1 MKTWDGSGMSQEDF
15 MIKDEVIALDQNDQ
29 IVGHVNK
36 YLSHRFVPGT
46 PRGVLHRAF
55 SVFLFDEDGKLLLQ
69 KRAASKITFPNV
81 WTNTC
86 CSHPLY
92 GYEPREVDLPED
104 VKDGSV
110 PGVKNAAVRKL
121 DHELGIAAED
131 VPVDAFKFLTR
142 IHYYAADAVTHGP
155 NAPWGEHEIDYILF
169 IKADSSLH
177 MKPHPEEVDAVK
189 WVTLEEM
196 DEMMADEG
204 NLWSPWFRIIMER
217 FAREWW
223 LNLDDAMS
231 TDTYMDTVNI
241 HRFDP
246 PSKYRGGAGV
256 TGLLE
261 EGAAAATIDKSKK
274 QGAYGRVP
282 VIKAGKLAQLSHLDE
297 IFAALLFKA
306 KGALSSNVDRQNPQ
320 VAFCDDMLC
329 KVSRSF
335 AAVIQQLPKVLT
347 VDIMVFYLV
356 LRGLDTVEDDM
367 TAFDDVEVKV
377 KIITEF
383 YETALVDKAWKLE
396 GVGEGDERKLLERF
410 SSVTAVFQSL
420 PEGSRQVIADITK
433 RMGAGMAEFV
443 SKDLGQGT
451 TTTAEYN
458 QYCHFVAGLVGDGLT
473 RLFASTG
480 IEGPEILH
488 APELANSMGLFL
500 QKTNI
505 IRDYLEDYVDGRAFW
520 PQDVWKKHSKT
531 GQLGEFA
538 LPQFRTNALA
548 CLNELVTDALTLV
561 PDCLDYMRQIKH
573 PEVFRFCAIPQ
584 VMAIATL
591 AEIYD
596 NPDVFRGV
604 VKIRKGLACRMIL
617 ESGDLDGIFAWF
629 NKLVGSIAQR
639 IPPSDPCAARTAEAC
654 KTALD
659 FTCPTGK
666 ARGWSTSALVAYS
679 VPAIIASAYLYRR
692 SA

>member
-1 MKTWDGSGMSQEDF
+1 S
-15 MIKDEVIALDQNDQ
+15 
-29 IVGHVNK
+29 
-36 YLSHRFVPGT
+36 
-46 PRGVLHRAF
+46 
-55 SVFLFDEDGKLLLQ
+55 
-69 KRAASKITFPNV
+69 
-81 WTNTC
+81 
-86 CSHPLY
+86 
-92 GYEPREVDLPED
+92 
-104 VKDGSV
+104 
-110 PGVKNAAVRKL
+110 
-121 DHELGIAAED
+121 
-131 VPVDAFKFLTR
+131 
-142 IHYYAADAVTHGP
+142 
-155 NAPWGEHEIDYILF
+155 
-169 IKADSSLH
+169 
-177 MKPHPEEVDAVK
+177 
-189 WVTLEEM
+189 
-196 DEMMADEG
+196 G

-223 LNLDDAMS
+223 LNLDDAIS
-231 TDTYMDTVNI
+231 TDKYMDTVSV

-261 EGAAAATIDKSKK
+261 EGTTAATIDKSKK

-306 KGALSSNVDRQNPQ
+306 KGAMSSNIGRQDPH
-320 VAFCDDMLC
+320 VAFCVDMLC

-335 AAVIQQLPKVLT
+335 AAVIQQLPKVLA
-347 VDIMVFYLV
+347 VDIAVFYLV

-367 TAFDDVEVKV
+367 TAFDDIQQVKV
-377 KIITEF
+377 KILTEF
-383 YETALVDKAWKLE
+383 YETALVDKAWNLE

-410 SSVTAVFQSL
+410 SSVTTVFQSL
-420 PEGSRQVIADITK
+420 PAGSRQVIADITK

-451 TTTAEYN
+451 VTTAEYN

-473 RLFASTG
+473 RLFAATG
-480 IEGPEILH
+480 IEGPKILL
-488 APELANSMGLFL
+488 APQLANSMGLFL

-548 CLNELVTDALTLV
+548 CLNELVTDALALV

-596 NPDVFRGV
+596 NPEVFRGV

-617 ESGDLDGIFAWF
+617 ESGDLDGIFGWF
-629 NKLVGSIAQR
+629 NKLAGSIAQR

-654 KTALD
+654 KTALEL
-659 FTCPTGK
+659 TSPTGK
-666 ARGWSTSALVAYS
+666 ARGWSTSALVTYS
-679 VPAIIASAYLYRR
+679 VPVLMASAYLYRR
-692 SA
+692 

>member
-1 MKTWDGSGMSQEDF
+1 MTTWDGSGMSQEDF
-15 MIKDEVIALDQNDQ
+15 MVKDEVIALDEDDQ

-46 PRGVLHRAF
+46 PRGILHRAF
-55 SVFLFDEDGKLLLQ
+55 SVFLFDQDGKLLLQ

-92 GYEPREVDLPED
+92 GYERSEVDKPED
-104 VKDGSV
+104 LKDGSV

-121 DHELGIAAED
+121 AHELGIAAED
-131 VPVDAFKFLTR
+131 VPIDSFKFLTR
-142 IHYYAADAVTHGP
+142 LHYYAADAVTHGP

-169 IKADSSLH
+169 IQVDSSLS
-177 MKPHPEEVDAVK
+177 MTPHPDEVDAVK
-189 WVTLEEM
+189 WVSVEEM
-196 DEMMADEG
+196 DAMMNDNA

-223 LNLDDAMS
+223 LNLNDAIN
-231 TDTYMDTVNI
+231 TDKYMDTVNI

-246 PSKYRGGAGV
+246 PAKHRGGAGV
-256 TGLLE
+256 TGLVE
-261 EGAAAATIDKSKK
+261 EGAKAATIDKSKK
-274 QGAYGRVP
+274 QGAYGKVP
-282 VIKAGKLAQLSHLDE
+282 TIKAGKLAQLSHVDE
-297 IFAALLFKA
+297 VFAALWFKA
-306 KGALSSNVDRQNPQ
+306 RGAFSNNLDQEDSD
-320 VAFCDDMLC
+320 VAFCNDMLG

-335 AAVIQQLPKVLT
+335 AAVIRQLPKMLAT
-347 VDIMVFYLV
+347 DIVVFYLV

-367 TAFDDVEVKV
+367 TAFEDIQV
-377 KIITEF
+377 KIKLLTKF
-383 YETALVDKAWKLE
+383 HETALVDRAWKLE
-396 GVGEGDERKLLERF
+396 GVGQGDERVLLERF

-420 PEGSRQVIADITK
+420 SQGSQEVISDITK

-451 TTTAEYN
+451 TSTVDYDK
-458 QYCHFVAGLVGDGLT
+458 YCHYVAGLVGDGLT
-473 RLFASTG
+473 RLFVATG
-480 IEGPEILH
+480 IEGQELLL

-520 PQDVWKKHSKT
+520 PQDVWKKHAKT

-538 LPQFRTNALA
+538 LPQFRDNALA
-548 CLNELVTDALTLV
+548 CLNELVTDALALV
-561 PDCLDYMRQIKH
+561 PDCLAYMRQIKD

-591 AEIYD
+591 AEIYN

-617 ESGDLDGIFAWF
+617 ESGDLEGIFSWF
-629 NKLVGSIAQR
+629 NKLAEGIAAR
-639 IPPSDPCAARTAEAC
+639 VPALDPCASRTTQVC
-654 KTALD
+654 KIAVDMT
-659 FTCPTGK
+659 TPTGK
-666 ARGWSTSALVAYS
+666 ALRTSRTRVVLYS
-679 VPAIIASAYLYRR
+679 VPVLLSAAYLYRR
-692 SA
+692 